1 MNATPTKSS
10 STEKPTIEAPPPL
23 GLVTLAERCGELH
36 RAGTKNRQE
45 LRALLTKAKQ
55 DAGPGGWTRWLADN
69 REVLG
74 FGERQAQ
81 VYLLSE
87 AHHGAALAAKAASA
101 REERRIAKT
110 SKAPEAAEPE
120 FEAVKAQADA
130 AGYDLVRLDPP
141 QGMCRYRIIQRSE
154 RKQRRSWD
162 TWLHRTLNEVIR
174 LHLKERKPLMMS
186 VDEEFARQANKDQQE
201 ARADIAKWK
210 AGRNRDGSSIY
221 PDAVDEAEREA
232 ADPSRERKLTLARDL
247 VTAGYKAMLEKFKD
261 DEYNS
266 THESSPSEL
275 EEIRDRLLQMVEQEW
290 EV

>member
-87 AHHGAALAAKAASA
+87 AHHGAALAAKAADAQMVRDTAKIVAA
-101 REERRIAKT
+101 RKKEDESPAGRARAAKEEADRAAGHAKRD
-110 SKAPEAAEPE
+110 AEMAAAEEAEEIRVAEYRKSPE
-120 FEAVKAQADA
+120 YLERMAEAEKTEFTAQ
-130 AGYDLVRLDPP
+130 V
-141 QGMCRYRIIQRSE
+141 
-154 RKQRRSWD
+154 
-162 TWLHRTLNEVIR
+162 
-174 LHLKERKPLMMS
+174 
-186 VDEEFARQANKDQQE
+186 NKDQKE
-201 ARADIAKWK
+201 ALAEIAKRK
-210 AGRNRDGSSIY
+210 
-221 PDAVDEAEREA
+221 AEREA
-232 ADPSRERKLTLARDL
+232 DRPNRERRLTLVQDL
-247 VTAGYKAMLEKFKD
+247 VTEGYKAMLEKFKC
-261 DEYNS
+261 DELN
-266 THESSPSEL
+266 ELVSPSEL

>member
-1 MNATPTKSS
+1 M
-10 STEKPTIEAPPPL
+10 
-23 GLVTLAERCGELH
+23 
-36 RAGTKNRQE
+36 
-45 LRALLTKAKQ
+45 
-55 DAGPGGWTRWLADN
+55 
-69 REVLG
+69 
-74 FGERQAQ
+74 
-81 VYLLSE
+81 
-87 AHHGAALAAKAASA
+87 
-101 REERRIAKT
+101 
-110 SKAPEAAEPE
+110 
-120 FEAVKAQADA
+120 
-130 AGYDLVRLDPP
+130 VRLWPRRP
-141 QGMCRYRIIQRSE
+141 RVRASE